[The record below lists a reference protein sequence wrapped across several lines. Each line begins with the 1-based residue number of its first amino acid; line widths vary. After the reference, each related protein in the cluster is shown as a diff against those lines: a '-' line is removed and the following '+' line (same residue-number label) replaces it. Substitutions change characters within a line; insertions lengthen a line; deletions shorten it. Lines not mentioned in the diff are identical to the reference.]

1 MEEKHAQPQTGRE
14 SSSTDVPESSAAR
27 DRVLVRRIQTAPGSQ
42 DARDAASEL
51 FARYQHRVYGLC
63 YQYVRE
69 HEGALDLAQEVLV
82 RAYRK
87 LHTFEWTTGFAAWL
101 FTLAQNRCR
110 SELRRRQPELDRE
123 TDPDTIAGGREDPA
137 ELLIEKL
144 DEEKLL
150 GILRERLDSV
160 EQAVVWLR
168 CFERMPIDSITRI
181 LGIGQVSGARAVLQ
195 RARRKLRAVAAS
207 ELDAGKV

>member
-1 MEEKHAQPQTGRE
+1 MKRNQAQSPSVSGPQ
-14 SSSTDVPESSAAR
+14 AAGSQ
-27 DRVLVRRIQTAPGSQ
+27 DRTLVHRIQANPGSQ
-42 DARDAASEL
+42 DAREAASKL

-69 HEGALDLAQEVLV
+69 HERARDLAQEVLI

-87 LHTFEWTTGFAAWL
+87 LHMFQWRTSFAAWL

-110 SELRRRQPELDRE
+110 SELRRRQPILDLD
-123 TDPDTIAGGREDPA
+123 TDPEMIADGREDPA
-137 ELLIEKL
+137 EALIERT
-144 DEEKLL
+144 DEETLV
-150 GILRERLDSV
+150 GIIRKHLTTE

-168 CFERMPIDSITRI
+168 CFERMPIQTVTRI
-181 LGIGQVSGARAVLQ
+181 LGIQQASGARSVLQ
-195 RARRKLRAVAAS
+195 RARRKLRALTAS